1 MPDIK
6 PVQKPSSRS
15 IRSTVR
21 PIQVSTATD
30 LPDFGGATMLP
41 RKQHTGNQFMRG
53 LVVVLVLALIAGY
66 AGYAVS
72 KPKAGSTQKFH
83 AVFLN
88 SGQVYF
94 GTIQSEDEQNVV
106 LSNVFYIQTVDQ
118 QLPPET
124 EGDAPRTVPQ
134 QQLVMKGDEPY
145 APSNTIRINRSQI
158 VVVEDL
164 TEQSQILQQ
173 IRARLSVKK

>member
-1 MPDIK
+1 MEDIK
-6 PVQKPSSRS
+6 PIKKTQSRAARSSS
-15 IRSTVR
+15 
-21 PIQVSTATD
+21 VSMQTPVSNS
-30 LPDFGGATMLP
+30 LPDFGDASMLP
-41 RKQHTGNQFMRG
+41 HRQKQSNNFIRG
-53 LVVVLVLALIAGY
+53 LVLTLVLASLAGY

-72 KPKAGSTQKFH
+72 KPRTANPQKYH

-88 SGQVYF
+88 TGQVYF
-94 GTIQSEDEQNVV
+94 GTIQSEDASNLV
-106 LSNVFYIQTVDQ
+106 LSNVFYIQTIDRTI
-118 QLPPET
+118 PPT
-124 EGDAPRTVPQ
+124 EEGGVTSTVPQ

-173 IRARLSVKK
+173 IRVRLEAK